1 MASKKKVTEKA
12 APKKAAAPKKV
23 SELDQLKQELEDVKG
38 MVAVLMRFKNKAV
51 PFLEK
56 FGGKDLDGDGK
67 IGLIAFLMISLCAGS
82 VLAQSAASDEIIKWD
97 GTNSNYVTV
106 FKDGSVEASGGFTG
120 DVTGDLT
127 GDITGDVAGD
137 LSMSVTAANWTDG
150 STNTVAAGV
159 HLISGTGGAN
169 DTTNTVVL
177 ANPAAAGDLVYII
190 MAATTTNLVT
200 IADSGNVA
208 ASSAILL
215 DANDSVTLVGA
226 TTSLWVEVSAS
237 DN

>member
-1 MASKKKVTEKA
+1 MASKEKATTPKVAKKKVD
-12 APKKAAAPKKV
+12 
-23 SELDQLKQELEDVKG
+23 ELTQVKQELEDVKG

-67 IGLIAFLMISLCAGS
+67 IGLIAFLMFSLCAGS

-120 DVTGDLT
+120 DVTGDL
-127 GDITGDVAGD
+127 
-137 LSMSVTAANWTDG
+137 SMSVTAANWTDG

-169 DTTNTVVL
+169 DTTNTIVL

-208 ASSAILL
+208 ASGAILL

-226 TTSLWVEVSAS
+226 TASLWVEVGAS